1 MTPPLSPSPSD
12 AFLDRF
18 LTRMRPDVA
27 GSFTPD
33 QLAAVRMAFGM
44 RYTMDHAVDVRRTVT
59 LPWGRFYLV
68 LLGGRD
74 RRTEHGRGPGVC
86 RWLALLSGVSAIV
99 LLLT

>member
-1 MTPPLSPSPSD
+1 MTMPLPPSPSD

-27 GSFTPD
+27 ASFTPD

-44 RYTMDHAVDVRRTVT
+44 RYAMDHAVDVRRTVT

-74 RRTEHGRGPGVC
+74 RRTEASRGAGLY
-86 RWLALLSGVSAIV
+86 RWLALLGGVAAAV
-99 LLLT
+99 LLA